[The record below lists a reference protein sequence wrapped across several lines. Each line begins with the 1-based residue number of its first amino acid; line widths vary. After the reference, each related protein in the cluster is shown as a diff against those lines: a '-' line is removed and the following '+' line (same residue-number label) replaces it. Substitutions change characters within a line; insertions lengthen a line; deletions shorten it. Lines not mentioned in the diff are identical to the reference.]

1 MKKELTVKCPA
12 KVNLSL
18 DVTSRRE
25 DGYHNLEMIMHTIK
39 LFDTLTIVCE
49 DSETT
54 EITISSNLSYVPS
67 DERNLC
73 FKAAQLF
80 FKETGLSAKIHIDA
94 NKKIPVGAGLG
105 GGSSDAAGTLTALNR
120 LMGNPLSQ
128 ERLAAISKG
137 IGADVPFFIYGGCM
151 LAEGIGEMLTPL
163 PQLENVT
170 FLIAKPNFG
179 VSTPWVYKNL
189 VLDSTTPHPDT
200 KAVIEAIKTCDLTSL
215 AKHAENTLELVTLKQ
230 YPEISRYKEL
240 MIKTGAV
247 YSLMSGSGSAVFGVY
262 DDPEKAKKALEKF
275 KSLTKQVYLA

>member
-1 MKKELTVKCPA
+1 MKKELTIKCPA

-39 LFDTLTIVCE
+39 LFDTLTVICE
-49 DSETT
+49 NSEKT
-54 EITISSNLSYVPS
+54 EITISSNLSYVPN

-73 FKAAQLF
+73 YKSAQLF
-80 FKETGLSAKIHIDA
+80 FDETGLSAKVHIDA

-105 GGSSDAAGTLTALNR
+105 GGSSDAAGTLTALNK

-128 ERLAAISKG
+128 DKLAEISKN

-151 LAEGIGEMLTPL
+151 LAEGIGEILTPL
-163 PQLENVT
+163 PQLEGVT

-189 VLDSTTPHPDT
+189 VLDSNTPHPNT
-200 KAVIEAIKTCDLTSL
+200 KAVIEAIKANDLAAL
-215 AKHAENTLELVTLKQ
+215 AKHAGNTLEFVTLKQ
-230 YPEISRYKEL
+230 YSEINRYKEL
-240 MIKTGAV
+240 MTKNGAV
-247 YSLMSGSGSAVFGVY
+247 YSLMSGSGSAVFGIY
-262 DDPEKAKKALEKF
+262 DTPEKAKKALDKF
-275 KSLTKQVYLA
+275 RRITKQVYIA

>member
-39 LFDTLTIVCE
+39 LFDTLTVTCE

-54 EITISSNLSYVPS
+54 KISVSSNLSYVPN

-73 FKAAQLF
+73 YKAAHLF
-80 FKETGLSAKIHIDA
+80 FDETGLSAKIHIDA

-105 GGSSDAAGTLTALNR
+105 GGSSDAAGTLVALNK

-128 ERLAAISKG
+128 DRLASISTG

-151 LAEGIGEMLTPL
+151 LAEGIGEILTPL
-163 PQLENVT
+163 PQLENAT

-189 VLDSTTPHPDT
+189 VLDNTTPHPNT
-200 KAVIEAIKTCDLTSL
+200 QEVIEAIKRNDLSAL
-215 AKHAENTLELVTLKQ
+215 AKYAGNTLELVTLKQ

-240 MIKTGAV
+240 MAKGGAI

-262 DDPEKAKKALEKF
+262 DDPEKAKKALDKF
-275 KSLTKQVYLA
+275 KKLTKQVYIA

>member
-18 DVTSRRE
+18 DVASRRE

-39 LFDTLTIVCE
+39 LFDTLTVTYE
-49 DSETT
+49 EAAAL
-54 EITISSNLSYVPS
+54 EINISSNLSYVPN

-80 FKETGLSAKIHIDA
+80 FDETGLAAKVHINA

-105 GGSSDAAGTLTALNR
+105 GGSSDAAGALTALNA
-120 LMGNPLSQ
+120 LSGKPLSKD
-128 ERLAAISKG
+128 RLAEISKN

-151 LAEGIGEMLTPL
+151 LAEGIGEILTPL

-189 VLDSTTPHPDT
+189 MLGSSTPHPDT
-200 KAVIEAIKTCDLTSL
+200 KAVIEGIKTNDLSL
-215 AKHAENTLELVTLKQ
+215 IARHAGNTLESVTLGK
-230 YPEISRYKEL
+230 YPEISRYKTL
-240 MIKTGAV
+240 MEKSGAI
-247 YSLMSGSGSAVFGVY
+247 YSLMSGSGSAVFGVF
-262 DDPEKAKKALEKF
+262 DDPDKAKKALNEF
-275 KSLTKQVYLA
+275 KRITKQVYIA